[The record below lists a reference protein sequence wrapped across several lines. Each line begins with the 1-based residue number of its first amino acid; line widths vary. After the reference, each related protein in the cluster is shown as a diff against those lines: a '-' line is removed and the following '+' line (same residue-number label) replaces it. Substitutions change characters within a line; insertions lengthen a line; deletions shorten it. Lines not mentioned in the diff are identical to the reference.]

1 MVKKERKKDMFDKAI
16 EKAELTEAE
25 KQHMEELEKEERLTY
40 IG

>member
-16 EKAELTEAE
+16 EKAELMEAE
-25 KQHMEELEKEERLTY
+25 KERMEELEKEEKLRY